1 LGKFVNF
8 YLLHYANRRAA
19 ALTLLGRGLNFI
31 NKEIIMNTQFRKAQS
46 GFTLIEL
53 VVVIVI
59 LGILAA
65 TALPKLQSLD
75 TDAKSAVLDGAI
87 AAIQS
92 AAAISYAK
100 QKAANTFASIQ
111 AQVILPTGVAIT
123 NAACAGEVTYTS
135 GGIAKSFSLDG
146 SVCN

>member
-1 LGKFVNF
+1 MKKLSNMK
-8 YLLHYANRRAA
+8 
-19 ALTLLGRGLNFI
+19 
-31 NKEIIMNTQFRKAQS
+31 QQS

-65 TALPKLQSLD
+65 TALPKLQGLD
-75 TDAKSAVLDGAI
+75 ANAKTAVLDGAI

-100 QKAANTFASIQ
+100 QKSVNAFSVISD
-111 AQVILPTGVAIT
+111 QVILPVDVTIT
-123 NAACAGEVTYTS
+123 TAACSGVVTYTGGTTKNFTIDSSICS
-135 GGIAKSFSLDG
+135 G
-146 SVCN
+146 

>member
-1 LGKFVNF
+1 MVTKMKQLSSMK
-8 YLLHYANRRAA
+8 
-19 ALTLLGRGLNFI
+19 
-31 NKEIIMNTQFRKAQS
+31 QQS

-75 TDAKSAVLDGAI
+75 DDAKDAVLDGAI

-100 QKAANTFASIQ
+100 QKSANAFSVIS
-111 AQVILPTGVAIT
+111 AQVVLPSDVTMST
-123 NAACAGEVTYTS
+123 AACSGVVTYT
-135 GGIAKSFSLDG
+135 GGRTKSFTIDSSICSG
-146 SVCN
+146 

>member
-1 LGKFVNF
+1 MKQ
-8 YLLHYANRRAA
+8 
-19 ALTLLGRGLNFI
+19 LTSM
-31 NKEIIMNTQFRKAQS
+31 KQQS

-75 TDAKSAVLDGAI
+75 ADAKDAVLDGAI

-100 QKAANTFASIQ
+100 QKTTNTFASIQ
-111 AQVILPTGVAIT
+111 LQVILPTDVTITTPQCGSGV
-123 NAACAGEVTYTS
+123 VSYTGGRTKTFSIDSSICS
-135 GGIAKSFSLDG
+135 G
-146 SVCN
+146 

>member
-1 LGKFVNF
+1 MKQ
-8 YLLHYANRRAA
+8 
-19 ALTLLGRGLNFI
+19 I
-31 NKEIIMNTQFRKAQS
+31 SSMKQQS

-65 TALPKLQSLD
+65 TALPKLQNLD
-75 TDAKSAVLDGAI
+75 ENAKLAVLDGAV

-100 QKAANTFASIQ
+100 QKHSNAFSVISTE
-111 AQVILPTGVAIT
+111 VILPTDVTIT
-123 NAACAGEVTYTS
+123 TAACTGVVTYTGGTTRNFTIDSSICS
-135 GGIAKSFSLDG
+135 G
-146 SVCN
+146 

>member
-1 LGKFVNF
+1 
-8 YLLHYANRRAA
+8 
-19 ALTLLGRGLNFI
+19 
-31 NKEIIMNTQFRKAQS
+31 MNTQFRKAQS

-75 TDAKSAVLDGAI
+75 TDAKYAVLDGAI

-100 QKAANTFASIQ
+100 QKTANAFSVISD
-111 AQVILPTGVAIT
+111 QVILPAGVTISTAT
-123 NAACAGEVTYTS
+123 CSGVVTYTT
-135 GGIAKSFSLDG
+135 GGLTRSFSLDS
-146 SVCN
+146 SVCSG

>member
-1 LGKFVNF
+1 MKQLSSMK
-8 YLLHYANRRAA
+8 
-19 ALTLLGRGLNFI
+19 
-31 NKEIIMNTQFRKAQS
+31 QQS

-75 TDAKSAVLDGAI
+75 NDAKDAVLDGAI

-100 QKAANTFASIQ
+100 QKTANSFSVIQGQVVLPADVTISTAQCAS
-111 AQVILPTGVAIT
+111 GV
-123 NAACAGEVTYTS
+123 VTYT
-135 GGIAKSFSLDG
+135 GGRTKTFSIDSSICL
-146 SVCN
+146 

>member
-1 LGKFVNF
+1 
-8 YLLHYANRRAA
+8 
-19 ALTLLGRGLNFI
+19 
-31 NKEIIMNTQFRKAQS
+31 MNTQFRKAQS

-75 TDAKSAVLDGAI
+75 DDAKKAVLDGTI

-100 QKAANTFASIQ
+100 TKTANAFSVISD
-111 AQVILPTGVAIT
+111 QVILPAGVTISTAT
-123 NAACAGEVTYTS
+123 CSGVVTYTS
-135 GGIAKSFSLDG
+135 GGITRSFSLDS
-146 SVCN
+146 SVCSG

>member
-1 LGKFVNF
+1 MK
-8 YLLHYANRRAA
+8 YQSSM
-19 ALTLLGRGLNFI
+19 
-31 NKEIIMNTQFRKAQS
+31 KQQS

-75 TDAKSAVLDGAI
+75 ADAKYAVLDGAI

-100 QKAANTFASIQ
+100 QKAANSFTTIET
-111 AQVILPTGVAIT
+111 QVVLPAGVTIST
-123 NAACAGEVTYTS
+123 AACSGVVTYTS
-135 GGIAKSFSLDG
+135 GGLTKSFALDA
-146 SVCN
+146 SICS

>member
-1 LGKFVNF
+1 MKKLSNMK
-8 YLLHYANRRAA
+8 
-19 ALTLLGRGLNFI
+19 
-31 NKEIIMNTQFRKAQS
+31 QQS

-65 TALPKLQSLD
+65 TALPKLQGLD
-75 TDAKSAVLDGAI
+75 TNAKQAVLDGAV

-100 QKAANTFASIQ
+100 QKSANAFSVISD
-111 AQVILPTGVAIT
+111 QVILPSDVTITTPACSGV
-123 NAACAGEVTYTS
+123 VTYTGGTTRSFTIDSSICS
-135 GGIAKSFSLDG
+135 G
-146 SVCN
+146 

>member
-1 LGKFVNF
+1 MKQISSMKQQ
-8 YLLHYANRRAA
+8 A
-19 ALTLLGRGLNFI
+19 
-31 NKEIIMNTQFRKAQS
+31 

-65 TALPKLQSLD
+65 TALPKLQNLD
-75 TDAKSAVLDGAI
+75 VEAKTAVLDGAI

-100 QKAANTFASIQ
+100 NKAATTFASIQ
-111 AQVILPTGVAIT
+111 AEVILPAGVSIST
-123 NAACAGEVTYTS
+123 AACSGAVTYTS
-135 GGIAKSFSLDG
+135 GSIAKSFIIDS
-146 SVCN
+146 SICS

>member
-1 LGKFVNF
+1 MK
-8 YLLHYANRRAA
+8 
-19 ALTLLGRGLNFI
+19 
-31 NKEIIMNTQFRKAQS
+31 QQS

-65 TALPKLQSLD
+65 TALPKLQNLD
-75 TDAKSAVLDGAI
+75 VEAKEAVLDGAI

-100 QKAANTFASIQ
+100 NKSVNTFSTISAE
-111 AQVILPTGVAIT
+111 VILPADVTITTASCSGV
-123 NAACAGEVTYTS
+123 VTYTGGTTRSFTIDSSICS
-135 GGIAKSFSLDG
+135 G
-146 SVCN
+146 

>member
-1 LGKFVNF
+1 MKQLSNMKQLSGMK
-8 YLLHYANRRAA
+8 
-19 ALTLLGRGLNFI
+19 
-31 NKEIIMNTQFRKAQS
+31 QQS

-65 TALPKLQSLD
+65 TALPKLQGLD
-75 TDAKSAVLDGAI
+75 ADAKDAVLDGAI

-100 QKAANTFASIQ
+100 QKTANAFSVIST
-111 AQVILPTGVAIT
+111 QVILPSDVIISTATCSGAVKYGSTGT
-123 NAACAGEVTYTS
+123 P
-135 GGIAKSFSLDG
+135 KSFAIDSSICSG
-146 SVCN
+146 

>member
-1 LGKFVNF
+1 
-8 YLLHYANRRAA
+8 
-19 ALTLLGRGLNFI
+19 
-31 NKEIIMNTQFRKAQS
+31 MNTQFRKAQS

-75 TDAKSAVLDGAI
+75 TDAKYAVLDGAI

-100 QKAANTFASIQ
+100 TKATNQFSLISD
-111 AQVILPTGVAIT
+111 QVILPAGVVIST
-123 NAACAGEVTYTS
+123 AACSGVVTYTS
-135 GGIAKSFSLDG
+135 GGLTKTFTLDS
-146 SVCN
+146 SVCSG

>member
-1 LGKFVNF
+1 MK
-8 YLLHYANRRAA
+8 YQSSM
-19 ALTLLGRGLNFI
+19 
-31 NKEIIMNTQFRKAQS
+31 KQQS

-75 TDAKSAVLDGAI
+75 ADAKYAVLDGAI

-100 QKAANTFASIQ
+100 QKPPIRLQ
-111 AQVILPTGVAIT
+111 L
-123 NAACAGEVTYTS
+123 YKL
-135 GGIAKSFSLDG
+135 KSF
-146 SVCN
+146 CRMA

>member
-1 LGKFVNF
+1 
-8 YLLHYANRRAA
+8 
-19 ALTLLGRGLNFI
+19 
-31 NKEIIMNTQFRKAQS
+31 MNTQFRKAQS

-75 TDAKSAVLDGAI
+75 EDAKLAVLDGSV

-92 AAAISYAK
+92 AAAITYAK
-100 QKAANTFASIQ
+100 TKTANSFTAIQ
-111 AQVILPTGVAIT
+111 AQVVLPTGVTIST
-123 NAACAGEVTYTS
+123 AACSGVVTYSS
-135 GGIAKSFSLDG
+135 GGQTRTFSLDG
-146 SVCN
+146 SVCSN